1 MRTTG
6 VRSMRYKIE
15 VYALFGGVYDIARRF
30 YVEATNHDEALRE
43 ARYQTPGDAW
53 RTISAVP
60 HLEVSNDDL
69 DGLLFDAPGG

>member
-1 MRTTG
+1 
-6 VRSMRYKIE
+6 MRYRIE
-15 VYALFGGVYDIARRF
+15 VYALAGRVYDVARQF

-43 ARYQTPGDAW
+43 ARFQTPGEVW
-53 RTISAVP
+53 RAIRAVP